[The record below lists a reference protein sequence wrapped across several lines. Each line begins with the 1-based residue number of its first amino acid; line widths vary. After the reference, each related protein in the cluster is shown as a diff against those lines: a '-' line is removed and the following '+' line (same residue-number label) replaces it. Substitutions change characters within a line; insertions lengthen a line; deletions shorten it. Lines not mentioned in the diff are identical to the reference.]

1 MATSSG
7 HELFGKYNQ
16 QERSTVMANHKDPV
30 CGMNVD
36 ERQATGQSQYQGET
50 YYFCS
55 QGCKSKF
62 DQNPQQY
69 ARNSGQGQAT
79 GQAQRGGSS
88 R

>member
-1 MATSSG
+1 MAT
-7 HELFGKYNQ
+7 Q
-16 QERSTVMANHKDPV
+16 IDPV
-30 CGMNVD
+30 CGMQVD
-36 ERQATGQSQYQGET
+36 EKQSAAQSDYQGQN

-69 ARNSGQGQAT
+69 ARGAGQTQTSSGT
-79 GQAQRGGSS
+79 S

>member
-1 MATSSG
+1 
-7 HELFGKYNQ
+7 
-16 QERSTVMANHKDPV
+16 MANHKDPV

-36 ERQATGQSQYQGET
+36 ERQAAGQSQYQGET

-69 ARNSGQGQAT
+69 ARNSGQGQASS
-79 GQAQRGGSS
+79 QAQRGGSS